1 MTNKKQVRKL
11 FAVVALATATPAVA
25 GPEHAHHRHADTR
38 PAPVTDLWNAPAAAP
53 GAATTAPTVTAI
65 TQAIL
70 ALFGISVPRTLPT
83 GAPACGNLG
92 AKSQARAD
100 CERARR

>member
-11 FAVVALATATPAVA
+11 FAVVALATATATPAVA
-25 GPEHAHHRHADTR
+25 GPGHAHPRPETTR
-38 PAPVTDLWNAPAAAP
+38 VATPDPWAGPAVTAAAP
-53 GAATTAPTVTAI
+53 TAPVPAAI
-65 TQAIL
+65 AQAIL

-92 AKSQARAD
+92 AKSQARAE

>member
-25 GPEHAHHRHADTR
+25 GPEHAHRHAETK
-38 PAPVTDLWNAPAAAP
+38 PVAADPWNAPAAPAT
-53 GAATTAPTVTAI
+53 ATTAPVPSAI
-65 TQAIL
+65 AQAIL

>member
-11 FAVVALATATPAVA
+11 LAVVALATATPAVA
-25 GPEHAHHRHADTR
+25 GPEHAHHAGTKPVAADPWTA
-38 PAPVTDLWNAPAAAP
+38 PATPATAATAPVPS
-53 GAATTAPTVTAI
+53 AI
-65 TQAIL
+65 AQAIL
-70 ALFGISVPRTLPT
+70 ALFGISIPRTLPT

>member
-1 MTNKKQVRKL
+1 MRKL

-25 GPEHAHHRHADTR
+25 GPEHAHHKHAE
-38 PAPVTDLWNAPAAAP
+38 VTPIASPAADPWAGPATATASTAATAPIP
-53 GAATTAPTVTAI
+53 GAIA
-65 TQAIL
+65 QAIL
-70 ALFGISVPRTLPT
+70 ALFGISLPRTLPS